1 MASVDTRCVADET
14 LTGQPRF
21 WSSKIVGNNFACP
34 LLKEAIDK
42 NRGSVCCSRV
52 SNDDYEESGQSGQP
66 IRRTEPSGQS
76 QPSNSVS
83 FYSIKYTIM

>member
-52 SNDDYEESGQSGQP
+52 SNDDYEESGQP

-76 QPSNSVS
+76 QPSNSTS
-83 FYSIKYTIM
+83 FYSIKYTVM